1 MTRSYRVRL
10 IVAMV
15 ATILVIPTISAAA
28 AEGDLASYFERAA
41 AAEFSGDQVLA
52 CNTPVGLRDSAAH
65 LAQRDGV
72 LYISAGVDGA
82 PAISAGAGMLAI
94 TGPAGSA
101 TAVQVVA
108 ATEPPVG
115 YQISAT
121 KQVTYLQRSADELT
135 LTTGGKARV
144 RLTFDQGTG
153 ALLRSETLNSDG
165 SVYCTTSMT
174 SFVSSVPKVPTGTS
188 VAARKLEKDTDF
200 PAEVFPVDA
209 PSPPRGLLVEH
220 EGDGYTP
227 TSLPSPSS
235 IPVQFS
241 VTDISDA
248 RTGPVSSAVF
258 TLVRPAR
265 PSVWDTRRG
274 GMALHGY
281 LPRYPIVVLAGLNRP
296 RPPYLLRPDP
306 LFVLL
311 GLAARRPLLVLVRGF
326 ERPQSAHARSNRRNP
341 SGRPPI
347 VAMTSLTTP
356 DSSRLTSNDA
366 GPDCRVEH
374 RGLESRRAA
383 ESERIG
389 TLIPSSAQ
397 RRFECRVSQVMTT
410 TFAPLASR

>member
-1 MTRSYRVRL
+1 
-10 IVAMV
+10 MV
-15 ATILVIPTISAAA
+15 ATILTIPTLSASA

-52 CNTPVGLRDSAAH
+52 CNTPVGLRDSAAR

-121 KQVTYLQRSADELT
+121 KEVTYLQRSADELT

-174 SFVSSVPKVPTGTS
+174 SFVSAVPRVPTGTS
-188 VAARKLEKDTDF
+188 VAATKLEKDTDF
-200 PAEVFPVDA
+200 PAAVFPVKIGTFRRLDVY
-209 PSPPRGLLVEH
+209 GWNN
-220 EGDGYTP
+220 DGEMGYY
-227 TSLPSPSS
+227 SDGFFAFALYH
-235 IPVQFS
+235 IPGQFS

-248 RTGPVSSAVF
+248 RTWTGALGKYSRWFRPGTV
-258 TLVRPAR
+258 TL
-265 PSVWDTRRG
+265 VWDTAEG
-274 GMALHGY
+274 GVALHGD
-281 LPRYPIVVLAGLNRP
+281 LPVDIQASVLAGLP
-296 RPPYLLRPDP
+296 AP
-306 LFVLL
+306 
-311 GLAARRPLLVLVRGF
+311 
-326 ERPQSAHARSNRRNP
+326 
-341 SGRPPI
+341 GRPSFFDRI
-347 VAMTSLTTP
+347 LSLF
-356 DSSRLTSNDA
+356 S
-366 GPDCRVEH
+366 
-374 RGLESRRAA
+374 
-383 ESERIG
+383 
-389 TLIPSSAQ
+389 
-397 RRFECRVSQVMTT
+397 
-410 TFAPLASR
+410 

>member
-1 MTRSYRVRL
+1 MTHNHRL
-10 IVAMV
+10 RLMVAMV

-115 YQISAT
+115 YQISAA
-121 KQVTYLQRSADELT
+121 KEVTYLQRSADELT

-200 PAEVFPVDA
+200 PAEVFPVKIGTFRRLDVY
-209 PSPPRGLLVEH
+209 GWNN
-220 EGDGYTP
+220 DGEMGYY
-227 TSLPSPSS
+227 SDGFFAFALYH
-235 IPVQFS
+235 IPGQFS

-248 RTGPVSSAVF
+248 RTWTGELGKYSRWFRPGTV
-258 TLVRPAR
+258 TL
-265 PSVWDTRRG
+265 VWDTAEG
-274 GMALHGY
+274 GMALHGD
-281 LPRYPIVVLAGLNRP
+281 LPVDIQSAVLAGLP
-296 RPPYLLRPDP
+296 AP
-306 LFVLL
+306 
-311 GLAARRPLLVLVRGF
+311 
-326 ERPQSAHARSNRRNP
+326 
-341 SGRPPI
+341 GRPSFFDRI
-347 VAMTSLTTP
+347 LSLF
-356 DSSRLTSNDA
+356 S
-366 GPDCRVEH
+366 
-374 RGLESRRAA
+374 
-383 ESERIG
+383 
-389 TLIPSSAQ
+389 
-397 RRFECRVSQVMTT
+397 
-410 TFAPLASR
+410 

>member
-1 MTRSYRVRL
+1 MVLALAALASPGEVVALSGKEFSMTYRARASLDQNQTGRLVPLENLFCWRRRLRGQRMTRRPRASDF

-15 ATILVIPTISAAA
+15 ATILVVPTLSAAA

-121 KQVTYLQRSADELT
+121 KQVTYLERSADELT

-144 RLTFDQGTG
+144 RLTFDQETG

-174 SFVSSVPKVPTGTS
+174 SFVSAVPKVPD
-188 VAARKLEKDTDF
+188 RHF
-200 PAEVFPVDA
+200 
-209 PSPPRGLLVEH
+209 R
-220 EGDGYTP
+220 
-227 TSLPSPSS
+227 
-235 IPVQFS
+235 
-241 VTDISDA
+241 
-248 RTGPVSSAVF
+248 
-258 TLVRPAR
+258 
-265 PSVWDTRRG
+265 
-274 GMALHGY
+274 
-281 LPRYPIVVLAGLNRP
+281 
-296 RPPYLLRPDP
+296 
-306 LFVLL
+306 
-311 GLAARRPLLVLVRGF
+311 
-326 ERPQSAHARSNRRNP
+326 
-341 SGRPPI
+341 
-347 VAMTSLTTP
+347 
-356 DSSRLTSNDA
+356 
-366 GPDCRVEH
+366 
-374 RGLESRRAA
+374 
-383 ESERIG
+383 
-389 TLIPSSAQ
+389 
-397 RRFECRVSQVMTT
+397 
-410 TFAPLASR
+410 

>member
-1 MTRSYRVRL
+1 MTRNHSLRL
-10 IVAMV
+10 IAAMV
-15 ATILVIPTISAAA
+15 ATILVVPTLSAAA

-200 PAEVFPVDA
+200 PAEVFPVKIGTFRRLDVYGW
-209 PSPPRGLLVEH
+209 SNGGEM
-220 EGDGYTP
+220 GYYSDGFFAFALYH
-227 TSLPSPSS
+227 
-235 IPVQFS
+235 IPGQFS

-248 RTGPVSSAVF
+248 RTWTGELGKYSRWFRPGTV
-258 TLVRPAR
+258 TL
-265 PSVWDTRRG
+265 VWDTAEG
-274 GMALHGY
+274 GMALHGD
-281 LPRYPIVVLAGLNRP
+281 LPVDIQSAVLAGLP
-296 RPPYLLRPDP
+296 AP
-306 LFVLL
+306 
-311 GLAARRPLLVLVRGF
+311 
-326 ERPQSAHARSNRRNP
+326 
-341 SGRPPI
+341 GRPSFFDRI
-347 VAMTSLTTP
+347 LSLF
-356 DSSRLTSNDA
+356 S
-366 GPDCRVEH
+366 
-374 RGLESRRAA
+374 
-383 ESERIG
+383 
-389 TLIPSSAQ
+389 
-397 RRFECRVSQVMTT
+397 
-410 TFAPLASR
+410 

>member
-1 MTRSYRVRL
+1 MTHNHRL
-10 IVAMV
+10 RLMVAMV
-15 ATILVIPTISAAA
+15 ATILVIPTLPAAA

-115 YQISAT
+115 YQISAA
-121 KQVTYLQRSADELT
+121 KEVTYLQRSADELT

-200 PAEVFPVDA
+200 PAEVFPVKIGTFRRLDVY
-209 PSPPRGLLVEH
+209 GWNN
-220 EGDGYTP
+220 DGEMGYY
-227 TSLPSPSS
+227 SDGFFAFALYH
-235 IPVQFS
+235 IPGQFS

-248 RTGPVSSAVF
+248 RTWTGELGKYSRWFRPGTV
-258 TLVRPAR
+258 TL
-265 PSVWDTRRG
+265 VWDTAEG
-274 GMALHGY
+274 GMALHGD
-281 LPRYPIVVLAGLNRP
+281 LPVDIQSAVLAGLP
-296 RPPYLLRPDP
+296 AP
-306 LFVLL
+306 
-311 GLAARRPLLVLVRGF
+311 
-326 ERPQSAHARSNRRNP
+326 
-341 SGRPPI
+341 GRPSFFDRI
-347 VAMTSLTTP
+347 LSLF
-356 DSSRLTSNDA
+356 S
-366 GPDCRVEH
+366 
-374 RGLESRRAA
+374 
-383 ESERIG
+383 
-389 TLIPSSAQ
+389 
-397 RRFECRVSQVMTT
+397 
-410 TFAPLASR
+410 